1 MTDYILYAIIFNEVI
16 HNFGYIPND
25 KEENMKK
32 ILCLLLILMVVVS
45 SFVACGCNN
54 NSGDPIDTGSGSGD
68 QSQIETGSGGG
79 NNLIPD
85 DDQDVPDKKEDF
97 VLPEG
102 VNDNIENDN
111 EIKVN

>member
-1 MTDYILYAIIFNEVI
+1 
-16 HNFGYIPND
+16 
-25 KEENMKK
+25 MKK

-54 NSGDPIDTGSGSGD
+54 AGGPIETGSGSGD

-79 NNLIPD
+79 GLVPD
-85 DDQDVPDKKEDF
+85 DEQNASDKKEDF
-97 VLPEG
+97 VLPDG
-102 VNDNIENDN
+102 VNDNVENDN